1 MDIKEFSDSRN
12 AQLAA
17 FQKQYTYL
25 KSQYSTAVLAG
36 IQETDPEKQQAL
48 IQQILAVN
56 QELSSQLKEIL
67 GLLNK
72 GSDSFDSKTLS
83 DLTSDLISYEKE
95 FQEMQ
100 ASNDK
105 VSTLKRIQ
113 ATNSSNLGSA
123 QTMYNIYLGVLI
135 FLCVV
140 LSYLVIKSSWTQ
152 TIVGGAIQKS
162 SNLLSWLTLHQ

>member
-1 MDIKEFSDSRN
+1 MDIKEFTDSRN
-12 AQLAA
+12 TQLAA
-17 FQKQYTYL
+17 FQTQYTYL
-25 KSQYSTAVLAG
+25 KSQYSTAVLAA

-67 GLLNK
+67 GVLNK

-83 DLTSDLISYEKE
+83 DLTSDLISYQKE

-105 VSTLKRIQ
+105 VTTLKRIQ

-140 LSYLVIKSSWTQ
+140 LSYLVIRSSWTQ
-152 TIVGGAIQKS
+152 AIVGGAIQKS
-162 SNLLSWLTLHQ
+162 SNLLSQLTLRQ

>member
-25 KSQYSTAVLAG
+25 KSQYSTAVLAA

-105 VSTLKRIQ
+105 VTTLKRIQ
-113 ATNSSNLGSA
+113 ATNSNNLGSA

>member
-25 KSQYSTAVLAG
+25 KSQYSTAVLAA

-48 IQQILAVN
+48 IQQILAIN

>member
-25 KSQYSTAVLAG
+25 KSQYSTAVLAA
-36 IQETDPEKQQAL
+36 IQETDPEKQQTL

-162 SNLLSWLTLHQ
+162 SNLLSWLTLRQ

>member
-25 KSQYSTAVLAG
+25 KSQYSTAVLAA

-123 QTMYNIYLGVLI
+123 QAMYNIYLSVLI

>member
-25 KSQYSTAVLAG
+25 KSQYSTAVLAA

-113 ATNSSNLGSA
+113 ATNNSNLGSA

>member
-25 KSQYSTAVLAG
+25 KSQYSTAVLAA
-36 IQETDPEKQQAL
+36 IQETDPEKQQTL

-113 ATNSSNLGSA
+113 ATNNSNLGSA